1 MVVVVTFQKLGCSRY
16 RKVIK
21 GEFGS
26 STELITKIGLTFRA
40 LRLRHSLWRRANARN
55 VKENSFSP
63 TCLLTLKAAY
73 QLLRKTVLCTFQGY
87 LSTKL
92 RETSVIGNTI
102 FLPSRFGDP
111 IEIWLPLNLAFLRD
125 CRGNDFDRRTKNYL
139 TVSMRSH
146 ERTQA
151 NNGQLS
157 SQVLDWYGR
166 FFFLGINFK
175 TWRSLRKC
183 W

>member
-1 MVVVVTFQKLGCSRY
+1 MVVVVVVTFQKLGYSRY

-73 QLLRKTVLCTFQGY
+73 QLLRKTGERSVLCTFQGY

-92 RETSVIGNTI
+92 RDSFGNLCYWKHNI
-102 FLPSRFGDP
+102 FTQPIWRPHRDLTPFELRF
-111 IEIWLPLNLAFLRD
+111 L
-125 CRGNDFDRRTKNYL
+125 
-139 TVSMRSH
+139 
-146 ERTQA
+146 ERP
-151 NNGQLS
+151 
-157 SQVLDWYGR
+157 
-166 FFFLGINFK
+166 
-175 TWRSLRKC
+175 
-183 W
+183 